1 MKKFTLFDFVNDNS
15 LQIGETSWIQGL
27 PKDDSELERL
37 LKLNEHVL
45 VNWPVGERKTEKHLV
60 KVIYM
65 SDDPQELVE
74 MMQKILQADEI
85 TKIQVLGKGKRK
97 RIEMIFSESEDSDLD
112 KEQGKIMKSIK
123 RKKSLQ
129 ASASANI
136 LSQLET
142 SLINKQ
148 REPYSGNSFLYSES
162 SSDDEEPL
170 FQLSKVELCAKIK
183 SLKRKL
189 TDTMRENCRLR
200 QSLVMLQVLPQAVTH
215 FEELVGMAEALLKGG
230 VNTSTSSLHS
240 QTVWKTS
247 SNSLADSYTTIHSN
261 SNSPIAL
268 NVEDEE
274 QQTEKQFKIEKWQI
288 ALCNKSKPQKF
299 INDLM
304 QALYTHE
311 YMATHSLTGA
321 KSSSSKDKA
330 AKPAMNQNEVQ
341 EIIGITKQLFPNTDD
356 ALIRRM
362 MGQKLNNCTKKPI
375 ISKDL
380 NSVTFQKHTFCG
392 LPAAPPSTQG
402 TIPSAPLP
410 STQDQQD
417 DDSPAPPSNTQ
428 VQQGHPP
435 SFGDISEN
443 IKVLFLPQNT
453 TSPIQPMDQG
463 VIRAFKS
470 YYLWRTFK
478 KLINKTESKEK
489 ANVKEFWKAFNNKMA
504 IDIIGDI
511 WNDVTQQCL
520 NGVWKNIWSA
530 VMNDFQG
537 FAADEFI
544 SDARHDI
551 VEMAKSVG
559 FEQVNEENVAE
570 LLDSHREELSNEDLL
585 GLDRKSHEEEKPME
599 ENERRFPPEFSR

>member
-15 LQIGETSWIQGL
+15 LQIGETSWIQDL
-27 PKDDSELERL
+27 PNDDSELEGL
-37 LKLNEHVL
+37 LKLNDHVL
-45 VNWPVGERKTEKHLV
+45 VNWPVGEKKTEKHLV
-60 KVIYM
+60 KVVNM

-85 TKIQVLGKGKRK
+85 TKIQVVGKGKKK
-97 RIEMIFSESEDSDLD
+97 RIEMICSESEDSDLD
-112 KEQGKIMKSIK
+112 KRQEKTMKCIK

-129 ASASANI
+129 TSASASI

-148 REPYSGNSFLYSES
+148 REPCTGNAFLYSES

-189 TDTMRENCRLR
+189 TDTTRENRRLR

-230 VNTSTSSLHS
+230 VTTTASSFHS
-240 QTVWKTS
+240 HTVWKAA
-247 SNSLADSYTTIHSN
+247 NGSLSDSYASIHSN

-268 NVEDEE
+268 NTEEEE

-375 ISKDL
+375 LSKDL
-380 NSVTFQKHTFCG
+380 NSVVSQKQSFC
-392 LPAAPPSTQG
+392 TQ
-402 TIPSAPLP
+402 
-410 STQDQQD
+410 TQQ
-417 DDSPAPPSNTQ
+417 A
-428 VQQGHPP
+428 
-435 SFGDISEN
+435 
-443 IKVLFLPQNT
+443 
-453 TSPIQPMDQG
+453 
-463 VIRAFKS
+463 
-470 YYLWRTFK
+470 
-478 KLINKTESKEK
+478 
-489 ANVKEFWKAFNNKMA
+489 
-504 IDIIGDI
+504 
-511 WNDVTQQCL
+511 DVTTASSS
-520 NGVWKNIWSA
+520 W
-530 VMNDFQG
+530 
-537 FAADEFI
+537 
-544 SDARHDI
+544 
-551 VEMAKSVG
+551 
-559 FEQVNEENVAE
+559 
-570 LLDSHREELSNEDLL
+570 
-585 GLDRKSHEEEKPME
+585 KSHQGRNSLAYSPNQSCRQDFRSSNKK
-599 ENERRFPPEFSR
+599 

>member
-15 LQIGETSWIQGL
+15 LQIGETSWIQDL
-27 PKDDSELERL
+27 PKDDGELERL

-45 VNWPVGERKTEKHLV
+45 VNWPVGERKTENHLV

-148 REPYSGNSFLYSES
+148 REPYSGNAFLYSES

-230 VNTSTSSLHS
+230 VTTSTSSLHS
-240 QTVWKTS
+240 QTVWKAS

-375 ISKDL
+375 ISKD
-380 NSVTFQKHTFCG
+380 NSVTFQKHTFC
-392 LPAAPPSTQG
+392 TQG

-410 STQDQQD
+410 GTQDQQD

-428 VQQGHPP
+428 VQQGDSSLAP
-435 SFGDISEN
+435 SSPTLQAQQGSFKPAPSSMESHQGRSSLVFPSSQVADRISGTQTRSKSEPLQHFR
-443 IKVLFLPQNT
+443 KA
-453 TSPIQPMDQG
+453 MD
-463 VIRAFKS
+463 
-470 YYLWRTFK
+470 
-478 KLINKTESKEK
+478 
-489 ANVKEFWKAFNNKMA
+489 
-504 IDIIGDI
+504 IGDTRKQVGS
-511 WNDVTQQCL
+511 NDT
-520 NGVWKNIWSA
+520 
-530 VMNDFQG
+530 
-537 FAADEFI
+537 
-544 SDARHDI
+544 
-551 VEMAKSVG
+551 
-559 FEQVNEENVAE
+559 
-570 LLDSHREELSNEDLL
+570 
-585 GLDRKSHEEEKPME
+585 
-599 ENERRFPPEFSR
+599 

>member
-1 MKKFTLFDFVNDNS
+1 MQQQPSSCGETSCVCMTRKPFKMKKFTLFDFINDNS
-15 LQIGETSWIQGL
+15 LQIGETSWIQDL
-27 PKDDSELERL
+27 PSDDNELEGF
-37 LKLNEHVL
+37 LKPNEHVL

-60 KVIYM
+60 KVVYM

-74 MMQKILQADEI
+74 MMQKILQEDEI

-112 KEQGKIMKSIK
+112 KEQ
-123 RKKSLQ
+123 
-129 ASASANI
+129 
-136 LSQLET
+136 
-142 SLINKQ
+142 
-148 REPYSGNSFLYSES
+148 REPYSGSNFLCSES

-230 VNTSTSSLHS
+230 VTTSTSSLHS
-240 QTVWKTS
+240 HAVWKAS
-247 SNSLADSYTTIHSN
+247 NNSLADVYAAMHSN
-261 SNSPIAL
+261 SSSPITL

-274 QQTEKQFKIEKWQI
+274 QPTEKQFKIEKWQI

-362 MGQKLNNCTKKPI
+362 MGQKLNNCTKKPLL
-375 ISKDL
+375 SKDL
-380 NSVTFQKHTFCG
+380 NSGAFQKHGFCG
-392 LPAAPPSTQG
+392 SAAAPQDIIPSAAPPSTRDQEDDDTTAANAQIQQSHSHLSSPPLSAPG
-402 TIPSAPLP
+402 EQECFKPTSKVVCHLSRSSQAPSANQGCG
-410 STQDQQD
+410 QDLRNSD
-417 DDSPAPPSNTQ
+417 
-428 VQQGHPP
+428 
-435 SFGDISEN
+435 
-443 IKVLFLPQNT
+443 
-453 TSPIQPMDQG
+453 
-463 VIRAFKS
+463 
-470 YYLWRTFK
+470 K
-478 KLINKTESKEK
+478 K
-489 ANVKEFWKAFNNKMA
+489 
-504 IDIIGDI
+504 
-511 WNDVTQQCL
+511 
-520 NGVWKNIWSA
+520 
-530 VMNDFQG
+530 
-537 FAADEFI
+537 
-544 SDARHDI
+544 
-551 VEMAKSVG
+551 
-559 FEQVNEENVAE
+559 
-570 LLDSHREELSNEDLL
+570 
-585 GLDRKSHEEEKPME
+585 
-599 ENERRFPPEFSR
+599 

>member
-1 MKKFTLFDFVNDNS
+1 MQQQPSSCGETSCVCMTRKPFKMKKFTLFDFINDNS
-15 LQIGETSWIQGL
+15 LQIGETSWIQDL
-27 PKDDSELERL
+27 PSDDNELEGF
-37 LKLNEHVL
+37 LKPNEHVL

-60 KVIYM
+60 KVVYM

-74 MMQKILQADEI
+74 MMQKILQEDEI

-112 KEQGKIMKSIK
+112 KEQ
-123 RKKSLQ
+123 
-129 ASASANI
+129 
-136 LSQLET
+136 
-142 SLINKQ
+142 
-148 REPYSGNSFLYSES
+148 REPYSGSNFLCSES

-230 VNTSTSSLHS
+230 VTTSTSSLHS
-240 QTVWKTS
+240 HAVWKAS
-247 SNSLADSYTTIHSN
+247 NNSLADVYAAMHSN
-261 SNSPIAL
+261 SSSPITL

-274 QQTEKQFKIEKWQI
+274 QPTEKQFKIEKWQI

-375 ISKDL
+375 LSKDL
-380 NSVTFQKHTFCG
+380 NSGAFQKHGFCG
-392 LPAAPPSTQG
+392 SAAAPQDIIPSAAPPSTRDQEDDDTTAANAQIQQSHSHLSSPPLSAPG
-402 TIPSAPLP
+402 EQECFKPTSKVVCHLSRSSQAPSANQGCG
-410 STQDQQD
+410 QDLRNSD
-417 DDSPAPPSNTQ
+417 
-428 VQQGHPP
+428 
-435 SFGDISEN
+435 
-443 IKVLFLPQNT
+443 
-453 TSPIQPMDQG
+453 
-463 VIRAFKS
+463 
-470 YYLWRTFK
+470 K
-478 KLINKTESKEK
+478 K
-489 ANVKEFWKAFNNKMA
+489 
-504 IDIIGDI
+504 
-511 WNDVTQQCL
+511 
-520 NGVWKNIWSA
+520 
-530 VMNDFQG
+530 
-537 FAADEFI
+537 
-544 SDARHDI
+544 
-551 VEMAKSVG
+551 
-559 FEQVNEENVAE
+559 
-570 LLDSHREELSNEDLL
+570 
-585 GLDRKSHEEEKPME
+585 
-599 ENERRFPPEFSR
+599 

>member
-1 MKKFTLFDFVNDNS
+1 MTRKPFKMKKFTLFDFINDNS
-15 LQIGETSWIQGL
+15 LQIGETSWIQDL
-27 PKDDSELERL
+27 PSDDNELEGF
-37 LKLNEHVL
+37 LKPNEHVL

-60 KVIYM
+60 KVVYM

-74 MMQKILQADEI
+74 MMQKILQEDEI

-112 KEQGKIMKSIK
+112 KEQ
-123 RKKSLQ
+123 
-129 ASASANI
+129 
-136 LSQLET
+136 
-142 SLINKQ
+142 
-148 REPYSGNSFLYSES
+148 REPYSGSNFLCSES

-230 VNTSTSSLHS
+230 VTTSTSSLRSHA
-240 QTVWKTS
+240 VWKAS
-247 SNSLADSYTTIHSN
+247 NNSLADVYAAMHSN
-261 SNSPIAL
+261 SSSPITL

-274 QQTEKQFKIEKWQI
+274 QPTEKQFKIEKWQI

-362 MGQKLNNCTKKPI
+362 MGQKLNNCTKKPLL
-375 ISKDL
+375 SKDL
-380 NSVTFQKHTFCG
+380 NSGAFQKHGFCG
-392 LPAAPPSTQG
+392 SAAAPQDIIPSAAPPSTRDQEDDDTTAANAQIQQSHSHLSSPPLSAPG
-402 TIPSAPLP
+402 EQECFKPTSKVVCHLSRSSQAPSANQGCG
-410 STQDQQD
+410 QDLRNSD
-417 DDSPAPPSNTQ
+417 
-428 VQQGHPP
+428 
-435 SFGDISEN
+435 
-443 IKVLFLPQNT
+443 
-453 TSPIQPMDQG
+453 
-463 VIRAFKS
+463 
-470 YYLWRTFK
+470 K
-478 KLINKTESKEK
+478 K
-489 ANVKEFWKAFNNKMA
+489 
-504 IDIIGDI
+504 
-511 WNDVTQQCL
+511 
-520 NGVWKNIWSA
+520 
-530 VMNDFQG
+530 
-537 FAADEFI
+537 
-544 SDARHDI
+544 
-551 VEMAKSVG
+551 
-559 FEQVNEENVAE
+559 
-570 LLDSHREELSNEDLL
+570 
-585 GLDRKSHEEEKPME
+585 
-599 ENERRFPPEFSR
+599 

>member
-1 MKKFTLFDFVNDNS
+1 MEASAVLRQVRGQGEKTLLDFSSSCVCMTRKPFKMKKFTLFDFIHDNS
-15 LQIGETSWIQGL
+15 LQIGETSWIQDL
-27 PKDDSELERL
+27 PNDDSELEGF
-37 LKLNEHVL
+37 LKPNEHVL

-60 KVIYM
+60 KVVYM

-74 MMQKILQADEI
+74 MMQKILQEDEI

-112 KEQGKIMKSIK
+112 KEQKMVKHIK
-123 RKKSLQ
+123 RKKAFQ
-129 ASASANI
+129 ASAPASI

-148 REPYSGNSFLYSES
+148 REPYSGSNFLCSES

-230 VNTSTSSLHS
+230 VTTATSSLHS
-240 QTVWKTS
+240 HAVWKS
-247 SNSLADSYTTIHSN
+247 SNNSLADVYAAMHSN
-261 SNSPIAL
+261 SSSPMTL

-274 QQTEKQFKIEKWQI
+274 QPTEKQFKIEKWQI

-375 ISKDL
+375 LSKDL
-380 NSVTFQKHTFCG
+380 NSGAFQKHGFCG
-392 LPAAPPSTQG
+392 SAAAPQGIIPSAVPPSTQ
-402 TIPSAPLP
+402 
-410 STQDQQD
+410 DEQD
-417 DDSPAPPSNTQ
+417 DDTTAANAQIQQSHSHPSPAPLSTQGEQECFKPTSKVESHLSRSSQAPSANQ
-428 VQQGHPP
+428 CCGQDLRNP
-435 SFGDISEN
+435 D
-443 IKVLFLPQNT
+443 
-453 TSPIQPMDQG
+453 
-463 VIRAFKS
+463 
-470 YYLWRTFK
+470 
-478 KLINKTESKEK
+478 KE
-489 ANVKEFWKAFNNKMA
+489 
-504 IDIIGDI
+504 
-511 WNDVTQQCL
+511 
-520 NGVWKNIWSA
+520 
-530 VMNDFQG
+530 
-537 FAADEFI
+537 
-544 SDARHDI
+544 
-551 VEMAKSVG
+551 
-559 FEQVNEENVAE
+559 
-570 LLDSHREELSNEDLL
+570 
-585 GLDRKSHEEEKPME
+585 
-599 ENERRFPPEFSR
+599 

>member
-15 LQIGETSWIQGL
+15 LQIGETSWIQDL
-27 PKDDSELERL
+27 PNDDSELEGL
-37 LKLNEHVL
+37 LKPNEQVL

-60 KVIYM
+60 KVVYM

-85 TKIQVLGKGKRK
+85 TKIQVVGKGKRK

-112 KEQGKIMKSIK
+112 KEQGEMMKHIK

-129 ASASANI
+129 ASASASI

-142 SLINKQ
+142 SFINKQ
-148 REPYSGNSFLYSES
+148 REPYSGNAFLYSES

-183 SLKRKL
+183 SLKRRL

-230 VNTSTSSLHS
+230 VTTSASSIHS
-240 QTVWKTS
+240 HTVWKA
-247 SNSLADSYTTIHSN
+247 SNSSLSDSYATIHSN

-268 NVEDEE
+268 NVEEEE

-375 ISKDL
+375 LSKDL
-380 NSVTFQKHTFCG
+380 NFQKHSFCG
-392 LPAAPPSTQG
+392 SPAPPSTQG
-402 TIPSAPLP
+402 TIPLASVSSA
-410 STQDQQD
+410 QDQQNE
-417 DDSPAPPSNTQ
+417 DSPASLTP
-428 VQQGHPP
+428 VQQG
-435 SFGDISEN
+435 
-443 IKVLFLPQNT
+443 
-453 TSPIQPMDQG
+453 
-463 VIRAFKS
+463 
-470 YYLWRTFK
+470 
-478 KLINKTESKEK
+478 
-489 ANVKEFWKAFNNKMA
+489 
-504 IDIIGDI
+504 
-511 WNDVTQQCL
+511 
-520 NGVWKNIWSA
+520 
-530 VMNDFQG
+530 
-537 FAADEFI
+537 
-544 SDARHDI
+544 
-551 VEMAKSVG
+551 
-559 FEQVNEENVAE
+559 
-570 LLDSHREELSNEDLL
+570 DSSL
-585 GLDRKSHEEEKPME
+585 GLPSPSTEAQQGSVTPTSSMKSHSGRNSPAPTPNHDCRQDFRSSNKK
-599 ENERRFPPEFSR
+599 

>member
-15 LQIGETSWIQGL
+15 LQIGETSWIQDL
-27 PKDDSELERL
+27 PCDDNELERL
-37 LKLNEHVL
+37 LKPNEHVL

-60 KVIYM
+60 KVVYM

-74 MMQKILQADEI
+74 MMQKILRADEI

-112 KEQGKIMKSIK
+112 KEK
-123 RKKSLQ
+123 
-129 ASASANI
+129 
-136 LSQLET
+136 
-142 SLINKQ
+142 
-148 REPYSGNSFLYSES
+148 REPYSRSNFLYSES

-230 VNTSTSSLHS
+230 VTSSTSSLHPHA
-240 QTVWKTS
+240 VWKAS
-247 SNSLADSYTTIHSN
+247 HNPLADSYAAMHSN
-261 SNSPIAL
+261 SSSPITL

-375 ISKDL
+375 LSKDL
-380 NSVTFQKHTFCG
+380 NSGAFQKHSFCG
-392 LPAAPPSTQG
+392 STAAPQGIISSAAPPC
-402 TIPSAPLP
+402 
-410 STQDQQD
+410 TQDQQD
-417 DDSPAPPSNTQ
+417 DDSPAADAQLQQSDSCLTPPPPAPEG
-428 VQQGHPP
+428 QQECPKPTSSKVESQLASSSPAP
-435 SFGDISEN
+435 SPSQGCG
-443 IKVLFLPQNT
+443 QNLRN
-453 TSPIQPMDQG
+453 SDQ
-463 VIRAFKS
+463 
-470 YYLWRTFK
+470 
-478 KLINKTESKEK
+478 E
-489 ANVKEFWKAFNNKMA
+489 
-504 IDIIGDI
+504 
-511 WNDVTQQCL
+511 
-520 NGVWKNIWSA
+520 
-530 VMNDFQG
+530 
-537 FAADEFI
+537 
-544 SDARHDI
+544 
-551 VEMAKSVG
+551 
-559 FEQVNEENVAE
+559 
-570 LLDSHREELSNEDLL
+570 
-585 GLDRKSHEEEKPME
+585 
-599 ENERRFPPEFSR
+599 

>member
-15 LQIGETSWIQGL
+15 LQIGETSWIQDL
-27 PKDDSELERL
+27 PCDDNELERL
-37 LKLNEHVL
+37 LKPNEHVL

-60 KVIYM
+60 KVVYM

-74 MMQKILQADEI
+74 MMQKILRADEI

-112 KEQGKIMKSIK
+112 KEKGKMMKHIK

-129 ASASANI
+129 ASAPANI
-136 LSQLET
+136 LSQFET
-142 SLINKQ
+142 SLIKKQ
-148 REPYSGNSFLYSES
+148 REPYSGSNFLYSES

-189 TDTMRENCRLR
+189 TDTVRENCRLR
-200 QSLVMLQVLPQAVTH
+200 QSLVMLQASITVLLLTFHLISVLPQAVTH

-230 VNTSTSSLHS
+230 VTSSLHPHA
-240 QTVWKTS
+240 VWKAS
-247 SNSLADSYTTIHSN
+247 HNPLADSYAAMHSN
-261 SNSPIAL
+261 SSSPITL

-375 ISKDL
+375 LSKDL
-380 NSVTFQKHTFCG
+380 NSGAFQKHSFCG
-392 LPAAPPSTQG
+392 STAAPQG
-402 TIPSAPLP
+402 INSSAVPP
-410 STQDQQD
+410 CTQDQQD
-417 DDSPAPPSNTQ
+417 DDSPAANAQLQQSDSCLTPPAPTLEG
-428 VQQGHPP
+428 QQECPKPTSSKAESQLASSSPAP
-435 SFGDISEN
+435 SPN
-443 IKVLFLPQNT
+443 
-453 TSPIQPMDQG
+453 QG
-463 VIRAFKS
+463 CGPDLRNS
-470 YYLWRTFK
+470 D
-478 KLINKTESKEK
+478 KE
-489 ANVKEFWKAFNNKMA
+489 
-504 IDIIGDI
+504 
-511 WNDVTQQCL
+511 
-520 NGVWKNIWSA
+520 
-530 VMNDFQG
+530 
-537 FAADEFI
+537 
-544 SDARHDI
+544 
-551 VEMAKSVG
+551 
-559 FEQVNEENVAE
+559 
-570 LLDSHREELSNEDLL
+570 
-585 GLDRKSHEEEKPME
+585 
-599 ENERRFPPEFSR
+599 

>member
-15 LQIGETSWIQGL
+15 LQIGETSWIQDL
-27 PKDDSELERL
+27 PSDDSELERL
-37 LKLNEHVL
+37 LKPNEHVL

-60 KVIYM
+60 KVVYM

-85 TKIQVLGKGKRK
+85 TKIQVVGKGKRK

-112 KEQGKIMKSIK
+112 KEQRG
-123 RKKSLQ
+123 
-129 ASASANI
+129 
-136 LSQLET
+136 
-142 SLINKQ
+142 
-148 REPYSGNSFLYSES
+148 PYSGSNFLYSES

-230 VNTSTSSLHS
+230 VTTSTSSLHS
-240 QTVWKTS
+240 HAVWKTS
-247 SNSLADSYTTIHSN
+247 NSSLADTYAAMHSN
-261 SNSPIAL
+261 SSSPITL
-268 NVEDEE
+268 NGEDEE
-274 QQTEKQFKIEKWQI
+274 QQSEKQFKIEKWQI

-375 ISKDL
+375 LGKDL
-380 NSVTFQKHTFCG
+380 NSGAFQKHGFCG
-392 LPAAPPSTQG
+392 STAAPQG
-402 TIPSAPLP
+402 IIPSAVPP

-417 DDSPAPPSNTQ
+417 DDSPAAAAQIQQSHSRLTPPPPSTEG
-428 VQQGHPP
+428 QQERFKPTSSKVEPHLSSSSPAP
-435 SFGDISEN
+435 SAN
-443 IKVLFLPQNT
+443 
-453 TSPIQPMDQG
+453 QG
-463 VIRAFKS
+463 CRQDLRNS
-470 YYLWRTFK
+470 D
-478 KLINKTESKEK
+478 KE
-489 ANVKEFWKAFNNKMA
+489 
-504 IDIIGDI
+504 
-511 WNDVTQQCL
+511 
-520 NGVWKNIWSA
+520 
-530 VMNDFQG
+530 
-537 FAADEFI
+537 
-544 SDARHDI
+544 
-551 VEMAKSVG
+551 
-559 FEQVNEENVAE
+559 
-570 LLDSHREELSNEDLL
+570 
-585 GLDRKSHEEEKPME
+585 
-599 ENERRFPPEFSR
+599 